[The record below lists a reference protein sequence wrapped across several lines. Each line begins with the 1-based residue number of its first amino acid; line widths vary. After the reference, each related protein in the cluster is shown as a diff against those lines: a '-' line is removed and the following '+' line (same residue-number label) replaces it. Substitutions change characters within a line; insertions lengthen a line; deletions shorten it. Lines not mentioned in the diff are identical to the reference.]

1 MKKAIILGFLL
12 CSSLL
17 VGCSNN
23 KKTTEASKENKIEK
37 SASKNSV
44 TEKTSSKSEVTKS
57 TEQTVSES
65 ASQNPS
71 QSAAE
76 PVVTEQDI
84 NPGAIFN
91 GDISSIVGKWE
102 DTKGDY
108 IIINSDYTV
117 THSSTQSSPHPFK
130 PYEADYN
137 QFIANPG
144 LVVSAEIGGY
154 AIKLF
159 PTGYHNTIGDQS
171 NIDRPRLTWGNS
183 PSEDYYYRK

>member
-1 MKKAIILGFLL
+1 MEKAIILGFLL
-12 CSSLL
+12 CSTLL

-65 ASQNPS
+65 ASQNPP
-71 QSAAE
+71 QSATE

-91 GDISSIVGKWE
+91 GDISSIVGNGKIQ
-102 DTKGDY
+102 KV
-108 IIINSDYTV
+108 IISLSKV
-117 THSSTQSSPHPFK
+117 T
-130 PYEADYN
+130 
-137 QFIANPG
+137 I
-144 LVVSAEIGGY
+144 L
-154 AIKLF
+154 
-159 PTGYHNTIGDQS
+159 
-171 NIDRPRLTWGNS
+171 
-183 PSEDYYYRK
+183 

>member
-1 MKKAIILGFLL
+1 MEKAIILGFLL
-12 CSSLL
+12 CSTLL

-23 KKTTEASKENKIEK
+23 KKTTEASKENK
-37 SASKNSV
+37 
-44 TEKTSSKSEVTKS
+44 TEVHNKKCSIPSKSEVTKS

-65 ASQNPS
+65 ASQNPP
-71 QSAAE
+71 QSATE

-108 IIINSDYTV
+108 IIIKSDYTV
-117 THSSTQSSPHPFK
+117 THSSTLSSPHPFK

-137 QFIANPG
+137 QFVANPG
-144 LVVSAEIGGY
+144 LVVRAENGGY
-154 AIKLF
+154 AIMLF
-159 PTGYHNTIGDQS
+159 PIGYHNTIGDQS

>member
-1 MKKAIILGFLL
+1 MKKAVILGFLL
-12 CSSLL
+12 CSTLL

-23 KKTTEASKENKIEK
+23 KKITEVSKENKIEK

-91 GDISSIVGKWE
+91 GDISSIVDKWE

-108 IIINSDYTV
+108 IIIKSDY
-117 THSSTQSSPHPFK
+117 
-130 PYEADYN
+130 
-137 QFIANPG
+137 
-144 LVVSAEIGGY
+144 
-154 AIKLF
+154 
-159 PTGYHNTIGDQS
+159 
-171 NIDRPRLTWGNS
+171 NIDIVS
-183 PSEDYYYRK
+183 KAS